1 MSNHFNEQI
10 KEKIEEHVMSMSVL
24 QFINNIETLD
34 DNECMLGSG
43 VVDATVLNHRRQ
55 VAGLNDLVK
64 KLINKLYEEYEND

>member
-1 MSNHFNEQI
+1 MKLTAEQI
-10 KEKIEEHVMSMSVL
+10 QSNWEVFL
-24 QFINNIETLD
+24 NNIETLD

-64 KLINKLYEEYEND
+64 KLIN